1 MLTKPGN
8 KHHED
13 HWNRK
18 GHELNIQSGYLV
30 KNAEVTPN
38 ELYGL
43 VVSCCGDECL
53 VN

>member
-18 GHELNIQSGYLV
+18 GHELNIQSGYQTSKLI
-30 KNAEVTPN
+30 EDT
-38 ELYGL
+38 
-43 VVSCCGDECL
+43 GDPL
-53 VN
+53 